1 MSKFI
6 KNGGYFFR
14 EIKTI
19 FMLNKTSSILSLVS
33 LTMIFFILM
42 LTVSGWWMSNSWMGL
57 ISDEAEISVYY
68 VNGLNPYALDELQE
82 DIENIDGVNGLRRIE
97 ASEAY
102 DDMEK
107 ILGGDAKVLE
117 SFTENPFDPYFE
129 LSFEFENRQNIVKEL
144 NETKNVSFVRDN
156 QDVLD
161 QLENIIDFIE
171 IIGIVVGL
179 SVSISTFIITS
190 HIIREGIHSNREHI
204 RTLRLLGAPTW
215 FINFPFVTE
224 GILITG
230 FSAFVSG
237 LVFTIFTG
245 RLSNAFQGTV
255 QFLPALDMSSMTL
268 VLWASVTALALVLGM
283 ISSVFGLKL
292 VSIKK

>member
-6 KNGGYFFR
+6 KNGGYFLR

-42 LTVSGWWMSNSWMGL
+42 LTVSGWWMSNTWMGL

-68 VNGLNPYALDELQE
+68 SNGLNPYALDELE
-82 DIENIDGVNGLRRIE
+82 DEIEKIDGVNGLRHVE
-97 ASEAY
+97 AGEAY

-107 ILGGDAKVLE
+107 ILGSDAKVLE

-129 LSFEFENRQNIVKEL
+129 LSFDFENRQNIVIEL
-144 NETKNVSFVRDN
+144 NKTKNVSFVRDN
-156 QDVLD
+156 QEVLD

-179 SVSISTFIITS
+179 SVSITTFIITS

-215 FINFPFVTE
+215 FINFPFVIE
-224 GILITG
+224 GILISG
-230 FSAFVSG
+230 FSAFISG
-237 LVFTIFTG
+237 LFFNIFSESLG
-245 RLSNAFQGTV
+245 NAFAGTV
-255 QFLPALDMSSMTL
+255 QFLPALDMTSMTL
-268 VLWASVTALALVLGM
+268 LLWAFVTVLALILGS
-283 ISSVFGLKL
+283 ISSAFGLKL
-292 VSIKK
+292 VSTKK

>member
-33 LTMIFFILM
+33 LTMIFFILI
-42 LTVSGWWMSNSWMGL
+42 LTVSGWWMSNAWMGL

-68 VNGLNPYALDELQE
+68 VSGLNPYALDDLQE
-82 DIENIDGVNGLRRIE
+82 NIEKIDGVNGLRYIE

-107 ILGGDAKVLE
+107 ILGSDAKVLE

-129 LSFEFENRQNIVKEL
+129 LSFDFENRLNIVKEL

-237 LVFTIFTG
+237 LVFTIFSG
-245 RLSNAFQGTV
+245 RLSNAFEGTV

-268 VLWASVTALALVLGM
+268 VLWVSVTALALLLGL
-283 ISSVFGLKL
+283 ISSAFGLKL
-292 VSIKK
+292 VSKKK

>member
-42 LTVSGWWMSNSWMGL
+42 LTVSGWWMSNTWMGL

-68 VNGLNPYALDELQE
+68 VSGLNPYAFDELQE
-82 DIENIDGVNGLRRIE
+82 DIEKIDGVNGLSHIE

-129 LSFEFENRQNIVKEL
+129 LSFDFENRLNIVKEL

-237 LVFTIFTG
+237 LIFTIFSG
-245 RLSNAFQGTV
+245 RLSNAFEGTV

-268 VLWASVTALALVLGM
+268 VLWVSVTALALLLGM
-283 ISSVFGLKL
+283 ISSAFGLKL
-292 VSIKK
+292 VSKKK

>member
-42 LTVSGWWMSNSWMGL
+42 LTVSGWWMSNTWMGL

-68 VNGLNPYALDELQE
+68 VSGLNPYALDELQE
-82 DIENIDGVNGLRRIE
+82 DIEKIDGVNGLRHIE

-107 ILGGDAKVLE
+107 ILGSDAKVLE

-129 LSFEFENRQNIVKEL
+129 LSFDFENRQNIVLEL

-161 QLENIIDFIE
+161 QLENIINFIE

-215 FINFPFVTE
+215 FINFPFVIE

-230 FSAFVSG
+230 LSAFVSG
-237 LVFTIFTG
+237 LVFTIFSG
-245 RLSNAFQGTV
+245 RLSNAFEGTV
-255 QFLPALDMSSMTL
+255 QFLPAIDMSSMTL
-268 VLWASVTALALVLGM
+268 VLWASVTALALLLGM
-283 ISSVFGLKL
+283 ISSAFGLKL
-292 VSIKK
+292 VSKKK

>member
-19 FMLNKTSSILSLVS
+19 FMLNKTSSILSVVS

-42 LTVSGWWMSNSWMGL
+42 LTVSGWWMSNTWMGL

-68 VNGLNPYALDELQE
+68 VNDLNPYALDELRE
-82 DIENIDGVNGLRRIE
+82 DIEKIDGVNGLRHIE

-102 DDMEK
+102 EDMEK

-129 LSFEFENRQNIVKEL
+129 LSFDFENRQNIVIML

-161 QLENIIDFIE
+161 QLENIINFIE
-171 IIGIVVGL
+171 VIGIVVGL

-215 FINFPFVTE
+215 FINFPFVIE

-230 FSAFVSG
+230 LSAFVSG
-237 LVFTIFTG
+237 LVFNIFSG
-245 RLSNAFQGTV
+245 RLSNAFEGTV

-268 VLWASVTALALVLGM
+268 VLWASVTALALLLGM
-283 ISSVFGLKL
+283 ISSAFGLKL
-292 VSIKK
+292 VSKKK

>member
-42 LTVSGWWMSNSWMGL
+42 LTVSGWWMSNTWMGL

-68 VNGLNPYALDELQE
+68 VSGLNPYALDELQE
-82 DIENIDGVNGLRRIE
+82 DIGKIDGVNGLSHIE

-107 ILGGDAKVLE
+107 ILGSDAKVLE

-129 LSFEFENRQNIVKEL
+129 LSFDFENRLNIVKEL

-215 FINFPFVTE
+215 FINFPFITE

-237 LVFTIFTG
+237 LVFTIFSG
-245 RLSNAFQGTV
+245 RLSNAFEGTV

-283 ISSVFGLKL
+283 ISSAFGLKL
-292 VSIKK
+292 VSKKK